1 MSKIIPPRPR
11 YKPERI
17 LVGFVALA
25 AFFLL
30 FFYRLFAARLPFDSR
45 NPLLVL
51 LLEVAVFVLP
61 ATVFII
67 ARGRGYTRALRLRAP
82 EGAHTPLLIAAFF
95 ALFSGCL
102 LLSILFG
109 GNESLGTSVTAFDSA
124 TRGALWKRVLT
135 ILILAPVP
143 AVAEE
148 LFFRGILITEYER
161 RGAMRAILLSAL
173 LFALI
178 HFDLQ
183 NLPVYL
189 FSGALFALVLYATDS
204 LVATMLLHIL
214 YNTVSLLGQE
224 YLNTLYR
231 FTGNIQLFL
240 FLIILIF
247 LCAMIL
253 LLRGFA
259 KIYKS
264 RHEAGVGKPRRDV
277 PYNVQFHTT
286 LDAIRDPAFMICVVL
301 GIVGFILFR

>member
-17 LVGFVALA
+17 LVGFMALA
-25 AFFLL
+25 AFSLL
-30 FFYRLFAARLPFDSR
+30 FLYRLLLAKLPFDSR
-45 NPLLVL
+45 SPLFVL
-51 LLEVAVFVLP
+51 LLELTVFMLP
-61 ATVFII
+61 AAIFILM
-67 ARGRGYTRALRLRAP
+67 RGRGYTRALHLRAP
-82 EGAHTPLLIAAFF
+82 EGAHLPLLLVAFF

-109 GNESLGTSVTAFDSA
+109 GNESLGTSATAFDSA
-124 TRGALWKRVLT
+124 TSGALWKRILT
-135 ILILAPVP
+135 MLILAPVP

-148 LFFRGILITEYER
+148 LFFRGILVTEYER
-161 RGAMRAILLSAL
+161 RGAVRAILLSAL

-189 FSGALFALVLYATDS
+189 FSGVLFALVLYATDS

-214 YNTVSLLGQE
+214 YNATSLIGQE

-240 FLIILIF
+240 FLVILIF
-247 LCAMIL
+247 LGSMIL

-259 KIYKS
+259 KIYKA
-264 RHEAGVGKPRRDV
+264 RHESGVGKPRRDV

-286 LDAIRDPAFMICVVL
+286 LDAIRDPTFIVCIIL